1 MPKKV
6 LVTGANGFTGSHLC
20 RKLVER
26 GDHVLALVRASSKRD
41 LLHGVD
47 VEFVSGDLSQETL
60 PAEALRGVDTVYNV
74 AAVFRTEGVPD
85 KYFYQVNADGVE
97 RLLHAAR
104 QADVS
109 RFVHCSTIGVL
120 GAIKN
125 PPAPETAPYN
135 PDDVYQRSKLEG
147 EKRALAFQQKYDF
160 PLAVVRP
167 AAIYGPGD
175 MRLLKLFR
183 AIDKG
188 VFWMIGDGEVYFHM
202 VYVEDLANGIILA
215 GERPEAIGE
224 VFIIAGDEYIKLND
238 LVQLIGDILGRSVVR
253 RHIPV
258 MPVMVAAVICQRLC
272 RPLGIEPP
280 LYPRRLRFFTKS
292 RAFDISKAKQVLGY
306 QPRFDLRT
314 GLTLTAEWYRQQDY
328 IRSTGN
334 LVQQDA

>member
-26 GDHVLALVRASSKRD
+26 GDHVLALVRESSNRD

-47 VEFVSGDLSQETL
+47 VEFVSGDLSEEKL
-60 PAEALRGVDTVYNV
+60 PTEALRGVDTVYNV
-74 AAVFRTEGVPD
+74 AAVFRTEGVPE
-85 KYFYQVNADGVE
+85 KYFYEVNADGVE

-160 PLAVVRP
+160 PLSVVRP

-215 GERPEAIGE
+215 GERPQAIGE
-224 VFIIAGDEYIKLND
+224 VFIIGGDEYIKLND
-238 LVQLIGDILGRSVVR
+238 LVQLIGDILGRSVVK
-253 RHIPV
+253 RHLPV

-280 LYPRRLRFFTKS
+280 LYPRRLGFFTKS

-314 GLTLTAEWYRQQDY
+314 GLTLTAEWYRQQNH
-328 IRSTGN
+328 IRSIGS

>member
-26 GDHVLALVRASSKRD
+26 GDHVLALVRESSNRD

-47 VEFVSGDLSQETL
+47 VEFVSGDLSEEKL
-60 PAEALRGVDTVYNV
+60 PTEALRGVDTVYNV

-85 KYFYQVNADGVE
+85 KYFYEVNADGVE

-109 RFVHCSTIGVL
+109 GFVHCSTIGVL
-120 GAIKN
+120 GAIKH
-125 PPAPETAPYN
+125 PPATETAPYN

-188 VFWMIGDGEVYFHM
+188 VFWMIGDGEAYFHM
-202 VYVEDLANGIILA
+202 VYVEDLADGIILA
-215 GERPEAIGE
+215 SERPQAIGE
-224 VFIIAGDEYIKLND
+224 VFIIGGDEYIKLND
-238 LVQLIGDILGRSVVR
+238 LVQLIGDILGRSVVK

-280 LYPRRLRFFTKS
+280 LYPRRLGFFTKS

-306 QPRFDLRT
+306 QPQFDLRT
-314 GLTLTAEWYRQQDY
+314 GLTLTAEWYRQQNH
-328 IRSTGN
+328 IRSIGS